1 MVTVKRF
8 SIMKKLK
15 ELKTRLSDY
24 YENELESK
32 LFEYELLK

>member
-1 MVTVKRF
+1 
-8 SIMKKLK
+8 MKKLTTKLK
-15 ELKTRLSDY
+15 ELKKRLAEY